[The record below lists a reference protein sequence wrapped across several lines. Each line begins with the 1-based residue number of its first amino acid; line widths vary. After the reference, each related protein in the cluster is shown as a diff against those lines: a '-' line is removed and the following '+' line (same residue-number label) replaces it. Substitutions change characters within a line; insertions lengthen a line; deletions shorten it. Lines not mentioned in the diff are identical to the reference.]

1 MTLAQA
7 SISIV
12 TILKNI
18 STFAKT
24 AFAAICLLAF
34 TSAAFA
40 QAPVQRTVDGIIAKV
55 DNHVVL
61 RSDVEFGYLQYLQQ
75 SKQQPN
81 EELKCEIFRSLL
93 QDKLLLARAEI
104 DSVVVEEPLVADQ
117 LDRRIQYLASQ
128 VGGVERLEQY
138 YNKNINQLKDD
149 LRRTVREQM
158 VMERMQ
164 QEIIFPE
171 SPRSL
176 TPQPQISVNQVEP
189 CVCQQLKFFTR
200 LLNIGIVFY
209 YFDFYQRN
217 FRKECRL

>member
-1 MTLAQA
+1 MRLTLAHA

-24 AFAAICLLAF
+24 ALAAICLLAF

-81 EELKCEIFRSLL
+81 EELTGLIATRSDRPAGGEKC
-93 QDKLLLARAEI
+93 DAH
-104 DSVVVEEPLVADQ
+104 
-117 LDRRIQYLASQ
+117 
-128 VGGVERLEQY
+128 
-138 YNKNINQLKDD
+138 
-149 LRRTVREQM
+149 
-158 VMERMQ
+158 
-164 QEIIFPE
+164 
-171 SPRSL
+171 
-176 TPQPQISVNQVEP
+176 
-189 CVCQQLKFFTR
+189 
-200 LLNIGIVFY
+200 
-209 YFDFYQRN
+209 
-217 FRKECRL
+217 